1 MSNLGVSFIG
11 SFDLEFIPISII
23 MDELLK
29 LRKIS
34 TPDVLGFNGSILSI
48 AAHVIAPSL
57 QVLFCKSLELGYVPG
72 PIDWSHCPNVGQAST
87 TESRPSAFRNGLFF
101 LYFDKF
107 VSFSHLKS
115 RLLTTDH

>member
-11 SFDLEFIPISII
+11 SFDLGFIPISII

-34 TPDVLGFNGSILSI
+34 SPDVLGFNGSTLSI

-57 QVLFCKSLELGYVPG
+57 QVLFCKSLELGYVP
-72 PIDWSHCPNVGQAST
+72 IDWSHCPNVGQAFT

-101 LYFDKF
+101 LYCDKF